1 MKIVLTLLL
10 LFFSLQA
17 KVIDKIAIVV
27 NNIPITTYDIEKM
40 TKQTKNK
47 NIAIE
52 TLINK
57 ALIKSAIKEKG
68 IYIDDFDIEN
78 KIEKIAKRNNMSLF
92 DFKTMLI
99 KKGEF
104 DDLKKQIKQQLEISK
119 LLNYFNKRITKDDIQ
134 NYYDSHKDE
143 FMVAQKIDA
152 TVYSSNNP
160 NTLKQLKENPLLN
173 SSNVEMKEMNFDY
186 NQTNPKLMMF
196 LNEVKLNSFS
206 KIAPI
211 SQNKFSLFYITKKE
225 GNVTLPFEIAG
236 NIIYEKLLNK
246 QNQKAIQD
254 LLAKLKAKADIQFL
268 N

>member
-10 LFFSLQA
+10 LFLSLQA
-17 KVIDKIAIVV
+17 KIIDKIAIVV
-27 NNIPITTYDIEKM
+27 NNIPITTYDIEEM
-40 TKQTKNK
+40 TKQTHNK

-68 IYIDDFDIEN
+68 IYVDDFDIEN
-78 KIEKIAKRNNMSLF
+78 KMEEIAKRNNMSLF

-99 KKGEF
+99 QKDEL
-104 DDLKKQIKQQLEISK
+104 DSLKEQIKKQLEISK
-119 LLNYFNKRITKDDIQ
+119 LLSYYNKRITKDNIQ
-134 NYYDSHKDE
+134 NYYDSHKNE
-143 FMVAQKIDA
+143 FIVAQKINA
-152 TVYSSNNP
+152 TVYSSNNL
-160 NTLKQLKENPLLN
+160 NSLKEVKKNPLLN
-173 SSNVEMKEMNFDY
+173 SANIEIKNMSFDY
-186 NQTNPKLMMF
+186 NTTNPKLMLL
-196 LNEVKLNSFS
+196 LNSIKINSFS
-206 KIAPI
+206 EIIPIA
-211 SQNKFSLFYITKKE
+211 QNKFSLFYVTKKE
-225 GNVTLPFEIAG
+225 GNVTLPFDSAV

>member
-27 NNIPITTYDIEKM
+27 NDIPITTYDIEKM
-40 TKQTKNK
+40 TKQTKDK

-68 IYIDDFDIEN
+68 IYVDDFDVEN
-78 KIEKIAKRNNMSLF
+78 KMEEIAKRNHMSLF

-99 KKGEF
+99 KKGEL
-104 DDLKKQIKQQLEISK
+104 DSLKEQIKKQLEINK
-119 LLNYFNKRITKDDIQ
+119 LISYYNKRVTRDDIQ
-134 NYYDSHKDE
+134 NYYDSHKNE
-143 FMVAQKIDA
+143 FIVAQKIDA

-160 NTLKQLKENPLLN
+160 NILKQVKENPLLN
-173 SSNVEMKEMNFDY
+173 SSNVEMKDMSFDY
-186 NQTNPKLMMF
+186 NQTNPKLMLF
-196 LNEVKLNSFS
+196 LSKVKTNSFS

-211 SQNKFSLFYITKKE
+211 APNKFSLFYVTKKE
-225 GNVTLPFEIAG
+225 GNITLPFNAAAS
-236 NIIYEKLLNK
+236 IIYEKLSNK

-254 LLAKLKAKADIQFL
+254 LISKLKAKADIQFL